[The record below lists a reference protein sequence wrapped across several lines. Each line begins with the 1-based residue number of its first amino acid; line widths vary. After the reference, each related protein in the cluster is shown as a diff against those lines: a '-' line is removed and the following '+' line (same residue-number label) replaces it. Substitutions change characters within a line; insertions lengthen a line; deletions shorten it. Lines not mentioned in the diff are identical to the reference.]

1 MTTTEVVEQQ
11 EPTWQEMSIS
21 ERADAAWGKR
31 ADLDTSAAIDSL
43 RGQLLK
49 KLKIRRDDIEIATDH
64 FDDEVNPWLR
74 VAAFSD
80 GLTFCLTRER
90 ELALHA
96 WTCAESGC
104 TERYR
109 FAVSDYATLGRAMW
123 LGEKEESERPHCRA
137 HKAKGER
144 W

>member
-1 MTTTEVVEQQ
+1 MTTEVAGQ
-11 EPTWQEMSIS
+11 ETTWEDMSIS
-21 ERADAAWGKR
+21 DRADTAWTKK
-31 ADLDTSAAIDSL
+31 AELDTSAAVDSL
-43 RGQLLK
+43 RAQLIK
-49 KLKIRRDDIEIATDH
+49 KLKIGRDDIEIATDR
-64 FDDEVNPWLR
+64 FDDEVSPFLR
-74 VAAFSD
+74 VAAFVD
-80 GLTFCLTRER
+80 GLTFCLTHEK

-109 FAVSDYATLGRAMW
+109 LAVSDYTTLGRAMW

-137 HKAKGER
+137 HKKKGER